1 MWCLQGT
8 VLIQNAKELLEYSRS
23 EEDKLG
29 QLIQGVV
36 DSGATVVVAGAAIGE
51 MAMHFIEKHGLMAIR
66 SIHTSDICLV
76 RCYLSVLDWGS

>member
-1 MWCLQGT
+1 MCEQGT
-8 VLIQNAKELLEYSRS
+8 VLIKNAKELTDYSRS

-29 QLIQGVV
+29 QLIQSLA

-66 SIHTSDICLV
+66 CTP
-76 RCYLSVLDWGS
+76 YLTQRHP